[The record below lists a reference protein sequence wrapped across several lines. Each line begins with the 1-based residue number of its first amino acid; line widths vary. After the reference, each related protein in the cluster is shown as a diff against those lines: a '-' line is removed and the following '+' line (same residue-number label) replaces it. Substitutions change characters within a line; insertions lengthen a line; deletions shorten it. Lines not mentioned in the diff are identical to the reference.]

1 MIIRSGLP
9 SNVIT
14 AIPVPTRLAVTATT
28 TLVSSGF
35 PEPSG
40 WHAMLLP
47 DIQDAE
53 TQTSDDNRTLAVTL
67 DAAKP
72 SPLKITDCDDEKSRF
87 ALSAQLTTG
96 AAQP

>member
-1 MIIRSGLP
+1 MNAVS
-9 SNVIT
+9 
-14 AIPVPTRLAVTATT
+14 AVPIKLAVTVTT
-28 TLVSSGF
+28 TLVSNGV
-35 PEPSG
+35 PEPPG

-67 DAAKP
+67 DAAKL
-72 SPLKITDCDDEKSRF
+72 SPLTVTDCDDEKSRF